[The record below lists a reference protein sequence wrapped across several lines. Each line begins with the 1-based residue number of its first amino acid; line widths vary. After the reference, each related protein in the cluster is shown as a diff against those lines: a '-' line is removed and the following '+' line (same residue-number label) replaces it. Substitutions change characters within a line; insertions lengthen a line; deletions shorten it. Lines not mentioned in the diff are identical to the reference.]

1 MYWESLPGWFWAIYY
16 LFFLITAGTAAFCLV
31 RKKNRR
37 MSVAALL
44 LALLLP
50 VVSLWKSIARA
61 EGMDEFEHF
70 VMELLQGSLWAV
82 FVLAGYVFLFAW
94 WGMFLKKKAFGGQ
107 G

>member
-1 MYWESLPGWFWAIYY
+1 MPRCSWAIYY
-16 LFFLITAGTAAFCLV
+16 LFFLITAGTAVFCLA

-37 MSVAALL
+37 MSVAAML

-50 VVSLWKSIARA
+50 VISLWNSIGRA
-61 EGMDEFEHF
+61 DGTDEFEHF

-94 WGMFLKKKAFGGQ
+94 WAMFLRNKKSSVQ
-107 G
+107 